1 MRLKLNDNGASNGEF
16 LFFFDDQLTSHM
28 TGMSNM
34 VPDNTYAITHSRFT
48 VINSWPGAEN
58 DGSGKFS
65 KKISSFFSWWSMIV
79 ENKKK
84 SLFQKLLRHKILI

>member
-34 VPDNTYAITHSRFT
+34 VPDNTYAITHSRFW
-48 VINSWPGAEN
+48 VFFSWPGAN
-58 DGSGKFS
+58 NGGPGKFP
-65 KKISSFFSWWSMIV
+65 IENFRIFRFFEVDYDI
-79 ENKKK
+79 
-84 SLFQKLLRHKILI
+84 

>member
-48 VINSWPGAEN
+48 VINSWPRAEN

-65 KKISSFFSWWSMIV
+65 KNFSW
-79 ENKKK
+79 
-84 SLFQKLLRHKILI
+84 LFRGGV